1 MAAANRRPKAILVKK
16 ESVDQA
22 NSFLGTLPEKTREE
36 FSLREAVNRLQQP
49 IRNALAKG
57 YSYEEIAGILAEQG
71 VTISS
76 STLKNYVPAGG
87 RRGTQDKTSGTQNRR
102 GKAHADETTVAE
114 PETADD
120 EEDDEDDAIE
130 PDQSAQVEEPEE
142 PEEPE
147 AEAKPRGRRPRTTST
162 ANSAKSTTRKPA
174 STRTDKT
181 TTTRRR
187 RKSSTAE

>member
-1 MAAANRRPKAILVKK
+1 MAATNRRPKAILVKK

-87 RRGTQDKTSGTQNRR
+87 RRSTQDKTASTSNRR
-102 GKAHADETTVAE
+102 SKANVDETTVID
-114 PETADD
+114 PESTDD
-120 EEDDEDDAIE
+120 AEDDLTDLK
-130 PDQSAQVEEPEE
+130 QSVQAEVTQ
-142 PEEPE
+142 EPE
-147 AEAKPRGRRPRTTST
+147 AEAKPRGRRSRTPSSGTDS
-162 ANSAKSTTRKPA
+162 KPTTRKPA
-174 STRTDKT
+174 SSRTDKT

>member
-57 YSYEEIAGILAEQG
+57 YSYEEIAGILADQG

-102 GKAHADETTVAE
+102 GKANADETTVAE
-114 PETADD
+114 PETSDD
-120 EEDDEDDAIE
+120 EEDEEDEAIK
-130 PDQSAQVEEPEE
+130 PDQSAQVDEPDEPEV
-142 PEEPE
+142 
-147 AEAKPRGRRPRTTST
+147 EAKPRGRRPRTAST
-162 ANSAKSTTRKPA
+162 ATSAKSTTRKPA

-187 RKSSTAE
+187 RKSAE